1 MKFHRRNILLY
12 IHSLFTSSLSP
23 THFQTVYYLALD
35 NMALSIF
42 LFYYFRSG
50 SWRVGEV
57 GKFGGCLGDMEWGNI
72 RGEVGRTMHNFR
84 S

>member
-1 MKFHRRNILLY
+1 MSFY

-35 NMALSIF
+35 NMALSMIWF
-42 LFYYFRSG
+42 ITLG
-50 SWRVGEV
+50 MVIGECEA
-57 GKFGGCLGDMEWGNI
+57 GKFGAALGGREWGNF
-72 RGEVGRTMHNFR
+72 RGEVGRTMHSFR